1 MYGAIRYK
9 RQVKIIEGGRD
20 EVRGEAGVPAVPA
33 HQGGVLAVAV
43 PDLQV
48 VVATVPA
55 SLNIKVTAKSP
66 LILVKYNPALD
77 CYRNCSCITLP
88 GGAAMVYLHCR
99 WWG

>member
-20 EVRGEAGVPAVPA
+20 EVRGEAGVPAVSA
-33 HQGGVLAVAV
+33 EQGGVLVVPV

-55 SLNIKVTAKSP
+55 PLNIKVPDKSW
-66 LILVKYNPALD
+66 LISVKYNPAQL
-77 CYRNCSCITLP
+77 LP
-88 GGAAMVYLHCR
+88 EL
-99 WWG
+99 

>member
-20 EVRGEAGVPAVPA
+20 EVWGEAGVPAVSA
-33 HQGGVLAVAV
+33 QQGGVLVVAV

-55 SLNIKVTAKSP
+55 PLNIKVTEKSGV
-66 LILVKYNPALD
+66 IEKRGNTIAGS
-77 CYRNCSCITLP
+77 YRNWSCITLP
-88 GGAAMVYLHCR
+88 GGAAMVYLH
-99 WWG
+99 

>member
-20 EVRGEAGVPAVPA
+20 EVRGEAGVPAVSA
-33 HQGGVLAVAV
+33 EQGGVLVVPV

-55 SLNIKVTAKSP
+55 PLNIKVPAKSG
-66 LILVKYNPALD
+66 LISVKYNPAPL
-77 CYRNCSCITLP
+77 LP
-88 GGAAMVYLHCR
+88 EL
-99 WWG
+99 

>member
-20 EVRGEAGVPAVPA
+20 EVRGQAGVPAVSA
-33 HQGGVLAVAV
+33 QQGGVLVVAV

-55 SLNIKVTAKSP
+55 PLNIKVTEKSGVMRGNT
-66 LILVKYNPALD
+66 IAGS
-77 CYRNCSCITLP
+77 YRNWSCITLP
-88 GGAAMVYLHCR
+88 GGAAMVYLH
-99 WWG
+99 

>member
-20 EVRGEAGVPAVPA
+20 EVRGEAGVPAISA
-33 HQGGVLAVAV
+33 EQGGVLVVSV

-55 SLNIKVTAKSP
+55 PLNIKVTEKTP
-66 LILVKYNPALD
+66 VILRKYN
-77 CYRNCSCITLP
+77 T
-88 GGAAMVYLHCR
+88 VCR
-99 WWG
+99 

>member
-55 SLNIKVTAKSP
+55 ALNIKVPGKCP
-66 LILVKYNPALD
+66 VLILVKYNPTEISHL
-77 CYRNCSCITLP
+77 NCSCITLP
-88 GGAAMVYLHCR
+88 GGAAMVYLH
-99 WWG
+99 

>member
-33 HQGGVLAVAV
+33 EQGGVLVVSV

-55 SLNIKVTAKSP
+55 ALNIKVAEKSP
-66 LILVKYNPALD
+66 VMLRKYN
-77 CYRNCSCITLP
+77 I
-88 GGAAMVYLHCR
+88 M
-99 WWG
+99 